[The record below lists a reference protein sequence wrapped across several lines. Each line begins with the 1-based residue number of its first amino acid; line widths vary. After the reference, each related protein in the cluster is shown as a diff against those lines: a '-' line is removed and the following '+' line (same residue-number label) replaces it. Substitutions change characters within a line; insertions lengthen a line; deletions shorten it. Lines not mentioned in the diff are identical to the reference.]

1 MPGPGAPEG
10 VEPAGVEPAGVE
22 PAGVDQSIADAAT
35 ALAGASTIALAC
47 HVNPDGD
54 ALGSMLGLFHVLR
67 AAGRDTVASF
77 PSPFVVAPHYRE
89 LPGLELLTAPGSF
102 PHEPDVMVTF
112 DCGSLGR
119 LGDLEP
125 AAKAARELV
134 VLDHHISNTR
144 FGTINIID
152 PGAAASGVLVRRL
165 VFELGLPLTNDAAVA
180 LYAAL
185 VCDTGR
191 FQYDT
196 TSPSVFDLARELVS
210 FDVPVS
216 RLSRQ
221 LFEEHRFAYLKV
233 LGEALAAAELD
244 ERRRFV
250 STVVSQDMLT
260 RHGVTLE
267 EVEGLIDILRR
278 TIEAEV
284 TCVLKEDV
292 DGSIRVSLRSL
303 GGVDVREIAVDNGGG
318 GHRFAAGFESTD
330 PAGVVL
336 ERIRRAIPT

>member
-1 MPGPGAPEG
+1 VSEPR
-10 VEPAGVEPAGVE
+10 VEPMVEPTVE
-22 PAGVDQSIADAAT
+22 QSLADAAD
-35 ALAGASTIALAC
+35 AVAGADTIALAC

-67 AAGRDTVASF
+67 AAGRDVVASF
-77 PSPFVVAPHYRE
+77 PTPFLVAPHYRE
-89 LPGLELLTAPGSF
+89 LPGLDLLTEPGDF
-102 PHEPDVMVTF
+102 PVEPDVMVTF

-125 AAKAARELV
+125 AAKAARELI
-134 VLDHHISNTR
+134 VLDHHVSNTR
-144 FGTINIID
+144 FGSINVID

-165 VFELGLPLTNDAAVA
+165 VLELGLPLTNDAAIA

-191 FQYDT
+191 FQYET
-196 TSPSVFDLARELVS
+196 TSPSVFDLARELVT

-221 LFEEHRFAYLKV
+221 LFEEHSFAYLKL
-233 LGEALAAAELD
+233 LGEALAGAELD
-244 ERRRFV
+244 VERHFV
-250 STVVSQDMLT
+250 WTAVTQDMLA

-278 TIEAEV
+278 ATEAEV
-284 TCVLKEDV
+284 TCVVKEDF
-292 DGSIRVSLRSL
+292 DGSARVSLRSL
-303 GGVDVREIAVDNGGG
+303 GAVDVRLIAAANGGG
-318 GHRFAAGFESTD
+318 GHRFAAGFESTLD
-330 PAGVVL
+330 IPSVVD
-336 ERIRRAIPT
+336 RIRSAL